1 MNALIGLY
9 LFGSAARGDNDS
21 SSDLDILAVYDK
33 QPEIVQR
40 KSVLS
45 SVRAQFG
52 DRVTLAEYSSS
63 RLKVMFDEGHLFA
76 WHLYQEAK
84 PLKIPG
90 LLTQLSSS
98 FSSPTPYRGGID
110 DARRFVGLLSSV
122 ATEVQCESCSLV
134 HEAGLTYLA
143 LRNIAMSLSIML
155 QKRADFSRNSPLN
168 ISASLAICPPCSA
181 TDFEVLV
188 AARHASQRGL
198 FPPTIDGINFRNVIK
213 NSLEW
218 AHIVLEKTNE

>member
-9 LFGSAARGDNDS
+9 LFGSAARGDSDS
-21 SSDLDILAVYDK
+21 SSDLDILAVYDE
-33 QPEIVQR
+33 QPEVVQR

-45 SVRAQFG
+45 SVCAQFG
-52 DRVTLAEYSSS
+52 DRVTLAEYSSK
-63 RLKVMFDEGHLFA
+63 RLETMFDEGHLFA

-84 PLKIPG
+84 PLQIPG
-90 LLTQLSSS
+90 LLSQQSSS
-98 FSSPTPYRGGID
+98 FSSPAPYKGGID

-134 HEAGLTYLA
+134 HEAGLAYLA
-143 LRNIAMSLSIML
+143 LRNIAMSLSIKL

-168 ISASLAICPPCSA
+168 ISASLAICPPCSV

-198 FPPTIDGINFRNVIK
+198 FPPTIDGSNFRDVIN

-218 AHIVLEKTNE
+218 AYTVLEKANE